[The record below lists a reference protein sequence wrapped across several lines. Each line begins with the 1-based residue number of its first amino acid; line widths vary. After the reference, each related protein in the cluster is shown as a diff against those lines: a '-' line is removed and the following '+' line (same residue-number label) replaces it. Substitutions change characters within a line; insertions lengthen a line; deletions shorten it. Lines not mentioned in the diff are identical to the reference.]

1 VEVSPREIR
10 PYETANGRVPFS
22 EFMVT
27 VEKLDVY
34 DIIMVRLDHVERGTL
49 GDTNPVGNGVHE
61 FVIDHGPG
69 YRIYYGPLGKHGE
82 IIVLLNGGPKKTQQ
96 ADIKLAK
103 KYWEDF
109 KNAQED

>member
-1 VEVSPREIR
+1 VEATPREIR
-10 PYETANGRVPFS
+10 RYETANGRIPFG
-22 EFMVT
+22 EFMDT
-27 VEKLDVY
+27 LEGHDVY
-34 DIIMVRLDHVERGTL
+34 ELIMVRLDHVERGTL

-69 YRIYYGPLGKHGE
+69 YRIYYGSLGRRGE
-82 IIVLLNGGPKKTQQ
+82 IIVLLNGGPKKTQV

-103 KYWEDF
+103 KHWEDF